1 IEGKKLEYT
10 LGAMALPKL
19 YVGPGWNTGISFND
33 PLAGLYGTDW
43 GFAAKLTSQPI
54 DDLRVKLIGSWVQ
67 DWEGDRSTP
76 FLSVPP
82 EAARNA
88 DHSVS
93 LVPRFR
99 GLNATLDGVYTPH
112 ELEWLTL
119 SGLFAV
125 SSNYVN
131 PRYATNL
138 VKNGQGF
145 SPVLFTTDA
154 EGNSVAAKGLAGILH
169 AEMSDPLEIGLS
181 FKLEYFNI
189 GSEFN
194 AVMGS
199 RREADVLLTEG
210 IIPGGFT
217 RGGQLPTLNIA
228 NEFVDWDEPWYE
240 ACIGWHGGTFQ
251 AEYLNG
257 PLKAMAEYTYIGYNT
272 NMQNRDTEN
281 QYPDFLYTNGFT
293 DTTAYTVDSDYANK
307 YDRGKDPRSVY
318 AQWQDRR
325 THIAVLNAQY
335 VLPSDIP
342 FKPTLAAKYK
352 YVNDRHNRK
361 LDNPDDD
368 YLGIEHLVFASLS
381 LQPTNE
387 LKTTLGYEYTHWN
400 EAKRNG
406 SETTGFYDSSTN
418 RHTFRAGLSYAFGG
432 ILFTYTLEYF
442 HKDLLRDP
450 RAYYDM
456 KWNVWRSKG
465 TFEVAF

>member
-1 IEGKKLEYT
+1 
-10 LGAMALPKL
+10 
-19 YVGPGWNTGISFND
+19 
-33 PLAGLYGTDW
+33 
-43 GFAAKLTSQPI
+43 
-54 DDLRVKLIGSWVQ
+54 
-67 DWEGDRSTP
+67 
-76 FLSVPP
+76 
-82 EAARNA
+82 
-88 DHSVS
+88 
-93 LVPRFR
+93 
-99 GLNATLDGVYTPH
+99 VYTPH

-169 AEMSDPLEIGLS
+169 AGLSDPLEIGLS

-257 PLKAMAEYTYIGYNT
+257 PLKAMAQYTSNGEKT
-272 NMQNRDTEN
+272 NMPKPEKAKHEPGFSYNNRGPGNT
-281 QYPDFLYTNGFT
+281 PL
-293 DTTAYTVDSDYANK
+293 
-307 YDRGKDPRSVY
+307 
-318 AQWQDRR
+318 
-325 THIAVLNAQY
+325 H
-335 VLPSDIP
+335 
-342 FKPTLAAKYK
+342 PTP
-352 YVNDRHNRK
+352 H
-361 LDNPDDD
+361 
-368 YLGIEHLVFASLS
+368 H
-381 LQPTNE
+381 
-387 LKTTLGYEYTHWN
+387 
-400 EAKRNG
+400 
-406 SETTGFYDSSTN
+406 
-418 RHTFRAGLSYAFGG
+418 
-432 ILFTYTLEYF
+432 
-442 HKDLLRDP
+442 
-450 RAYYDM
+450 
-456 KWNVWRSKG
+456 
-465 TFEVAF
+465 